1 MHTVTSH
8 CVPGSNMNLTVTAKG
23 EPGPGG
29 AFNRYEIEGFN
40 TVSNAVGEPWRDD
53 TKLTILFQNGDP
65 VTKGVNGVTLETL
78 MAVCI
83 DRLEGF
89 QAGPFSCCHNQE
101 ALIALEKAMLALRCR
116 TKSELTK
123 TGITTVA
130 K

>member
-1 MHTVTSH
+1 
-8 CVPGSNMNLTVTAKG
+8 MNLTITAQG
-23 EPGPGG
+23 ERGPGG

-40 TVSNAVGEPWRDD
+40 TVTNSVGEPWRDD
-53 TKLTILFQNGDP
+53 KKLVILFQNGDP
-65 VTKGVNGVTLETL
+65 TVKGVNGVTLETL
-78 MAVCI
+78 IAVCI

-101 ALIALEKAMLALRCR
+101 ALIALEKAMLALQCR

-123 TGITTVA
+123 TGISIVG